1 MSKLEVLNPVQEP
14 LPQNGFLAQRPES
27 LDGKVVGLLSNSKP
41 NSDNLL
47 TLVFDVLK
55 DVAPGMKSFSIDK
68 RNASRPCP
76 EDILNKIKIEC
87 DVVIT
92 ASGD

>member
-14 LPQNGFLAQRPES
+14 LPENGFLARRPES
-27 LDGKVVGLLSNSKP
+27 LDGKIVGLLSNGKP

-47 TLVFDVLK
+47 TLVFDVIK
-55 DVAPGMKSFSIDK
+55 DVAPDMQAFSIDK
-68 RNASRPCP
+68 GNASRPCP
-76 EDILNKIKIEC
+76 EDILNKIKSEC
-87 DVVIT
+87 EVVIT